1 MFGFIKNKE
10 EPSIYMKLSDGRVV
24 FLILYVNDI
33 LKIGNKIKFLSTKFF
48 LKNMF
53 PIKV

>member
-24 FLILYVNDI
+24 FLILYVNHI
-33 LKIGNKIKFLSTKFF
+33 LLNENDVPM
-48 LKNMF
+48 LKYF
-53 PIKV
+53 KDPLEIAF